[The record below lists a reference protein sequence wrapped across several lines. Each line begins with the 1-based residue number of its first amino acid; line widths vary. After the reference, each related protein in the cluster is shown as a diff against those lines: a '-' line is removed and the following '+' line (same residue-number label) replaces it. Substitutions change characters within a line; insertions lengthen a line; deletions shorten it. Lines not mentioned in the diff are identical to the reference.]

1 MVDFKHI
8 DATAYAADQPLD
20 TFLLVRNARNLEAVR
35 EHRGRSATYTPG
47 TFDTTSGTLLLPEIS
62 AYQQRMFIP
71 FFWHLTEHVTQIT
84 VSVMHQVATSEQP
97 TAEVVVSAA
106 VMPLL
111 QFLEADTVPE
121 GTTAT
126 LAGGA
131 TTPTRTELVIDV
143 SAEPRGWLVVMVGF
157 LSGEG
162 SAVEITNSGG
172 SAGPTQYNG
181 FYATAHVLANTADL
195 GTATAYKHWGLRVQT
210 GTKVNTAIDPVQA
223 LLLDHAA
230 TRGTAE
236 RYFLHFWPP
245 MPGQGVAGSI
255 EGFSPVIVHNAST
268 DALYYYP
275 LGTLTLHS
283 INITDTAVRQPTRSG
298 RLDAGLP
305 ASVSRLALEAQQSH
319 EAWRGITRM
328 HHIGPQ
334 PSVDATD
341 TDHTGTGPLNRIGT
355 STTLTTGFETICS
368 TVVGKGDLYTYQG
381 TDYTRTAITAKA
393 LVALLVPATQP
404 GAVDAL
410 FNLTF
415 RLKALALGTGGAA
428 KLVTYNAT
436 DVPAILTPPQ
446 VWGLGG
452 TRIGDLSADSGL
464 YDDASALLGTQR
476 PGQEWDTIA
485 GHTLRGLIP
494 EQGRLRRKLL
504 EVELL
509 FIDNTPAHATQA
521 VQFDLECKPTDSET
535 VTVGTGALQFTE
547 DRFFTTEGVV
557 GRHFPRLVLITWS
570 VCSTPFNGRDPNPA
584 NIGI

>member
-20 TFLLVRNARNLEAVR
+20 TFMLVRNSRNLEAVR

-71 FFWHLTEHVTQIT
+71 FFWHLTEHVTEIT

-97 TAEVVVSAA
+97 TAEVVLSAA

-111 QFLEADTVPE
+111 QFLEADTVPD

-143 SAEPRGWLVVMVGF
+143 SAEPSGWLVVLVGF

-172 SAGPTQYNG
+172 ANGPGMYYG
-181 FYATAHVLANTADL
+181 FYSTSHVCEGNADL
-195 GTATAYKHWGLRVQT
+195 GGATAYKHWGLRVQT
-210 GTKVNTAIDPVQA
+210 GTKVNTAIDPVQCI
-223 LLLDHAA
+223 LLDYDASRSNH
-230 TRGTAE
+230 E
-236 RYFLHFWPP
+236 RYLLHFWPP
-245 MPGQGVAGSI
+245 MPGQGVTGSI
-255 EGFSPVIVHNAST
+255 EGFSPVIVHNTST

-283 INITDTAVRQPTRSG
+283 ISITDTAVRQPDRSG

-305 ASVSRLALEAQQSH
+305 ASARRLLLESHQSH

-341 TDHTGTGPLNRIGT
+341 TDFTGTGPLNRIGT
-355 STTLTTGFETICS
+355 STTLSTTYETICS
-368 TVVGKGDLYTYQG
+368 TVVGQGDLYTYQG
-381 TDYTRTAITAKA
+381 TD
-393 LVALLVPATQP
+393 
-404 GAVDAL
+404 
-410 FNLTF
+410 
-415 RLKALALGTGGAA
+415 
-428 KLVTYNAT
+428 
-436 DVPAILTPPQ
+436 
-446 VWGLGG
+446 
-452 TRIGDLSADSGL
+452 
-464 YDDASALLGTQR
+464 
-476 PGQEWDTIA
+476 
-485 GHTLRGLIP
+485 
-494 EQGRLRRKLL
+494 
-504 EVELL
+504 
-509 FIDNTPAHATQA
+509 
-521 VQFDLECKPTDSET
+521 
-535 VTVGTGALQFTE
+535 
-547 DRFFTTEGVV
+547 
-557 GRHFPRLVLITWS
+557 
-570 VCSTPFNGRDPNPA
+570 
-584 NIGI
+584 